1 MLWNSFHSGTTNSVS
16 LLQKIRSKALY
27 LFTEVTLWVGY
38 VLIKKTVSIKTNG
51 IKEHVKKQLLLGNLK
66 ELYANFNEEN
76 PNTRKVELS
85 TFYKT
90 KGVNNSLQNQRDGY
104 HHKYLSC
111 NSSQWSLSITRTLW
125 HYLYVAYYW
134 RMYVER
140 MWWLSFNR

>member
-1 MLWNSFHSGTTNSVS
+1 M
-16 LLQKIRSKALY
+16 
-27 LFTEVTLWVGY
+27 GY

-76 PNTRKVELS
+76 PNIRKVELS

-111 NSSQWSLSITRTLW
+111 NSSQ
-125 HYLYVAYYW
+125 
-134 RMYVER
+134 
-140 MWWLSFNR
+140 